1 MPKYVSP
8 LLSPD
13 VCEVVPTTLERM
25 ASYGRAAT
33 ALARLQTGECCRCG
47 HIILRKAVSDRT

>member
-1 MPKYVSP
+1 MPKHVSP

-13 VCEVVPTTLERM
+13 VCEAVPTTLERM

-33 ALARLQTGECCRCG
+33 ALARLQTGECFRCG
-47 HIILRKAVSDRT
+47 HIILRRP